1 MCLDNHFN
9 VVEKVANLHLDYL
22 GQTDLDD
29 HFDALDNVDYLYQ
42 KDLDFY
48 IIISLLLIIQIIE
61 INDVT

>member
-29 HFDALDNVDYLYQ
+29 HFGALENLDYPDQ
-42 KDLDFY
+42 KDLDFG
-48 IIISLLLIIQIIE
+48 IIISLQIID
-61 INDVT
+61 ITDLT

>member
-29 HFDALDNVDYLYQ
+29 NFGALDNLDYLCQ
-42 KDLDFY
+42 KDLDF
-48 IIISLLLIIQIIE
+48 
-61 INDVT
+61 